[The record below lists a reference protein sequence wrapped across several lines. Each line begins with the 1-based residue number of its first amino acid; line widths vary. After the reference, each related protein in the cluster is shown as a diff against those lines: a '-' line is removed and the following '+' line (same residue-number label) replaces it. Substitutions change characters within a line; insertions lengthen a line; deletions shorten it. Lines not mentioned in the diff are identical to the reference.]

1 MSDIW
6 GDFITFKL
14 IKLFRPGINEAAN
27 SWLVRIWAFIYRAKA
42 HLIPVRCAVARRVYK
57 PSTWANLKFD
67 SYKSPRLNV
76 LFLFNPAGVSVLLF
90 CKSCRN
96 FTSFLL

>member
-27 SWLVRIWAFIYRAKA
+27 SWLIRIWEFRLLSKGT
-42 HLIPVRCAVARRVYK
+42 LNTRPMRRR
-57 PSTWANLKFD
+57 PSCL
-67 SYKSPRLNV
+67 
-76 LFLFNPAGVSVLLF
+76 
-90 CKSCRN
+90 
-96 FTSFLL
+96 